1 LSSKNIVLDISSE
14 SKKFLLAKG
23 FSQEY
28 GGREIDR
35 VISTHLK
42 PILMRALLI
51 GELTSGA
58 VAKIIVENDSLKL
71 EMP

>member
-1 LSSKNIVLDISSE
+1 
-14 SKKFLLAKG
+14 
-23 FSQEY
+23 
-28 GGREIDR
+28 
-35 VISTHLK
+35 
-42 PILMRALLI
+42 MRALLI